1 MIKISMDF
9 EKRTPIN
16 SIWNKIKNATIHS
29 NKYRN
34 HSEGVIVACYFN
46 PQNSPYR
53 TKAFSTFYESIKHLN
68 HRIVECVIGEG
79 KPEFQGEHISHVYTK
94 NLLWHKESLL
104 NKVISELPKKYKYV
118 FWIDADVIFTNNNW
132 FVEGVEALGSK
143 CKIIQPFEYCIHLD
157 QDQTKPTFNLRV
169 EKEFALSKWRHPKIW
184 KSFCAN
190 HSINGYLASGDENY
204 DMHGH
209 VGFSWGARREI
220 LDTMPLYDRALIGG
234 ADHIIAHAAAGHIK
248 HRCIQKS
255 FTENMDEV
263 NEWSRKFYKLIN
275 GKIGYV
281 KGDLFHIW
289 HGDIEKRQY
298 LKRVQEFTPKTREIV
313 EKDENGLYV
322 HSDNEA
328 KEYMEKYFSH
338 REVSD
343 KKVEPRRKLTP
354 KEKIIIKNKK
364 SELIS
369 QYPGEDESFLNS
381 MLIAYLTDSTL
392 MGAAF
397 GGNITGAIIG
407 DMMNN
412 SDDPVEF
419 GGGDFGGSG
428 AGDTWDVIPED
439 NSNHN
444 NSDVVSDSLVFTVSN
459 DTENFS

>member
-1 MIKISMDF
+1 MNILDF
-9 EKRTPIN
+9 
-16 SIWNKIKNATIHS
+16 IKNKTIYI
-29 NKYRN
+29 NKYKTN
-34 HSEGVIVACYFN
+34 HEAVIVSCFFN
-46 PQNSPYR
+46 PTNSPYR
-53 TKAFSTFYESIKHLN
+53 IKAFNTFRESIEHLN
-68 HRIVECVIGEG
+68 HRIIECVIGDAKPQLSG
-79 KPEFQGEHISHVYTK
+79 KNIQHVYTK
-94 NLLWHKESLL
+94 DLLWHKESLL
-104 NKVISELPKKYKYV
+104 NKAISELPKKYKYV
-118 FWIDADVIFTNNNW
+118 FWVDADVIFTNKNW
-132 FVEGVEALGSK
+132 LVEGVKELREK
-143 CKIIQPFEYCIHLD
+143 NIIQPFQFCVHLD
-157 QDQTKPTFNLRV
+157 KDEYEPSFNYNF
-169 EKEFALSKWRHPKIW
+169 EKGWVSTENRHPKIW

-209 VGFSWGARREI
+209 VGFAWGARREI

-248 HRCIQKS
+248 HKCIQKS

-298 LKRVQEFTPKTREIV
+298 LKRIQDFTPKTKEIM

-322 HSDNEA
+322 HNDNEA
-328 KEYMEKYFSH
+328 REYMEKYFSH

-343 KKVEPRRKLTP
+343 KKVEPSRKLTP
-354 KEKIIIKNKK
+354 KEKTIIKNKK

-369 QYPGEDESFLNS
+369 QYPNGDENFLNS

-407 DMMNN
+407 DMMND
-412 SDDPVEF
+412 SDGSVEF

-428 AGDTWDVIPED
+428 AGGTWDVIPED